1 MVKILHDKDADL
13 AVLESKTVAVI
24 GYGSQGSAQALCM
37 RDSGVNVIIGSIKD
51 PSYDQAKAD
60 GFEVM
65 DIASAAEKADVIHIL
80 LPDEFHGP
88 VYEHDI
94 KQHLKAGN
102 ALSCSHGFNIV
113 YKQII
118 PPEDV
123 DVIKQNANFE
133 VERILEIE
141 ETTKHDVFAFLT
153 NVAEH
158 VGPESRHI
166 HYGMTSSDILDTTL
180 SYQMK
185 TAGNLLLTR
194 LERLKTA
201 LRARALE
208 HKHTIC
214 VGRSHGIHAEPTT
227 MGLKF
232 ALWFE
237 ETKRNIERL
246 KAAIENISVGQI
258 SGAVGTFEH
267 LSPKVEEYVCKN
279 MGLKP
284 ASVTTQVIQRDRHA
298 QFLTALAITGA
309 TLEKIAVEIRHL
321 QRTEV
326 LEAEEYF
333 SKGQKGSSAM
343 PHKRNPIVSER
354 ITGLARLLRS
364 NSMAAM
370 ENVALWHERD
380 ISHSSV
386 ERVIVPDSCII
397 LDYTL
402 NLMINL
408 IENLIVYP
416 ENMIKNL
423 EITRGLVFSQSIML
437 KLVTK
442 GITREEAYKFVQEPA
457 MKVWQDKNKNLKS
470 ELLQSPEIMKL
481 LTKEEIEEIF
491 DSNKMLKNVDFIFA
505 RSVEAN

>member
-1 MVKILHDKDADL
+1 MIKRYTLPEMGKIW
-13 AVLESKTVAVI
+13 E
-24 GYGSQGSAQALCM
+24 
-37 RDSGVNVIIGSIKD
+37 
-51 PSYDQAKAD
+51 
-60 GFEVM
+60 
-65 DIASAAEKADVIHIL
+65 
-80 LPDEFHGP
+80 DEFK
-88 VYEHDI
+88 YSTW
-94 KQHLKAGN
+94 LKIEILACEARAELGE
-102 ALSCSHGFNIV
+102 
-113 YKQII
+113 I
-118 PPEDV
+118 PAEDV
-123 DVIKQNANFE
+123 DVIKKKANFE

-141 ETTKHDVFAFLT
+141 KTTKHDVIAFLT
-153 NVAEH
+153 NVAEY

-180 SYQMK
+180 SFQMK
-185 TAGNLLLTR
+185 AAGNLLLAK
-194 LERLKTA
+194 LKKLKSA
-201 LRARALE
+201 LRERALE

-214 VGRSHGIHAEPTT
+214 IGRSHGIHAEPTS

-246 KAAIENISVGQI
+246 KSAIENISVGQI

-279 MGLKP
+279 MGLNP
-284 ASVTTQVIQRDRHA
+284 ASVSTQIIQRDRHA
-298 QFLTALAITGA
+298 QFLTTLAIIGA

-364 NSMAAM
+364 NSMAAL

-386 ERVIVPDSCII
+386 ERVIVPDSCIT
-397 LDYTL
+397 LDYIL
-402 NLMINL
+402 NLMVNL
-408 IENLIVYP
+408 ITNLIVYP
-416 ENMIKNL
+416 ENMLKNL

-442 GITREEAYKFVQEPA
+442 GITREEAYKLVQEPA
-457 MKVWQDKNKNLKS
+457 MKVWQNKDKNLKD
-470 ELLQSPEIMKL
+470 ELLHSPEVMKL
-481 LTKEEIEEIF
+481 LTKDEIEEIF

-505 RSVEAN
+505 RSVEVN